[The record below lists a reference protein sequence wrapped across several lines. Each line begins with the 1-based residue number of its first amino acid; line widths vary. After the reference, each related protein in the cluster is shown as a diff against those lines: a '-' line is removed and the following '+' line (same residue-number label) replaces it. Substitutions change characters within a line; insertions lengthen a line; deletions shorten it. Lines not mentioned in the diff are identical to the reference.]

1 MTSLLLSLLAILFL
15 SSLIVVYSYIAC
27 KERTWPDS
35 QIVFS
40 GFLYDNVCKP
50 KALRRGVRH
59 GALISSGL
67 ILLGVIVS
75 LISSDWRPLLMSL
88 LIAITA
94 SAFVVIYEWAI
105 AAPADAHFKTRMIE
119 GIGRGYDV
127 EIDWWH
133 LDEHRFA
140 RGSARDWRDYICSM
154 EGSKR

>member
-1 MTSLLLSLLAILFL
+1 MTSLLLSLPAILFL
-15 SSLIVVYSYIAC
+15 SSQIVVYSYIAY
-27 KERTWPDS
+27 KERTWSDS

-50 KALRRGVRH
+50 KALRKGARH

-67 ILLGVIVS
+67 ILLGVTVS
-75 LISSDWRPLLMSL
+75 LLSSDWGPLVASLLMA
-88 LIAITA
+88 IAI
-94 SAFVVIYEWAI
+94 SALVVLYDLAI
-105 AAPADAHFKTRMIE
+105 TAPADAHLKTRMIE
-119 GIGRGYDV
+119 MIGRGHDV

-140 RGSARDWRDYICSM
+140 RVSARDWRDYICSM